1 MYDLKKYLKKDG
13 TLDYQKL
20 YKRMEK
26 ITGLNA
32 KAHRE
37 SLYSWVTT
45 AYKADKNPEIV
56 PF

>member
-45 AYKADKNPEIV
+45 AYKADKNTEIV